1 MPGISWK
8 CPYCGGQMVVTELEC
23 VSCGAEVSGQFP
35 PCRFCN
41 LPEGELNFLLAFLAS
56 RGNIKSMEKMLGIS
70 YPTVRSRMD
79 GLLTSL
85 NLTSDFHPR
94 PSATDILER
103 LDRGEISVSEALKL
117 LQGKGK
123 TASPRKTR
131 PAKPSGKES
140 SGKEMPSDS
149 VVRRKKE
156 KK

>member
-8 CPYCGGQMVVTELEC
+8 CPYCGGQMVVTDLEC

-41 LPEGELNFLLAFLAS
+41 LEENDMNLLLAFLAT

-79 GLLTSL
+79 GLLDRLSL
-85 NLTSDFHPR
+85 TPDFKLR

-103 LDRGEISVSEALKL
+103 LDRGEISVEEALTF

-123 TASPRKTR
+123 A
-131 PAKPSGKES
+131 S
-140 SGKEMPSDS
+140 SGRKSPPTKASRKDS
-149 VVRRKKE
+149 SKREAPDENTEKRKKQV
-156 KK
+156 K

>member
-8 CPYCGGQMVVTELEC
+8 CPYCGGQMVVTDLEC

-41 LPEGELNFLLAFLAS
+41 LEDNDLNFLLAFLAT

-79 GLLTSL
+79 GLLERLSL
-85 NLTSDFHPR
+85 TPDFKLR
-94 PSATDILER
+94 PSAKDILER
-103 LDRGEISVSEALKL
+103 LDRGEISVQEALKF

-123 TASPRKTR
+123 AGSGRKSPPAKSPRKDT
-131 PAKPSGKES
+131 SGRTAPDENA
-140 SGKEMPSDS
+140 
-149 VVRRKKE
+149 RKK
-156 KK
+156 KKQVE